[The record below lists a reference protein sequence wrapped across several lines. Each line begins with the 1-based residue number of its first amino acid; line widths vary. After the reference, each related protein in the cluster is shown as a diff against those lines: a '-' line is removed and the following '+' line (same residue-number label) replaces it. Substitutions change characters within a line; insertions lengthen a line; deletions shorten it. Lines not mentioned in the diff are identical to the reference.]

1 MLSSQ
6 CFFLEC
12 FSRHSQRN
20 LPRLSLT
27 EGDLEFALLSNHLP
41 IHHLSQIPRGCQEST
56 PCWFY
61 PSRQLG
67 VLPCPPI
74 LIPSSFIP
82 TPSLPDYLTP
92 ASQSPCREEV
102 PCVLSGAL
110 LSMMLSPWG
119 VQLHG
124 QCQAHSSVLA
134 ASLDSIE
141 KPHEGCLG
149 APLPLSLPSLSSA
162 L

>member
-12 FSRHSQRN
+12 FSRQRN
-20 LPRLSLT
+20 LPKLSLT
-27 EGDLEFALLSNHLP
+27 EGDLEFALLSNLLP
-41 IHHLSQIPRGCQEST
+41 IHHSSRIPRGCQEST
-56 PCWFY
+56 PHWFY

-67 VLPCPPI
+67 LLPCPPI

-92 ASQSPCREEV
+92 ASQSPCREDK
-102 PCVLSGAL
+102 PCGLST
-110 LSMMLSPWG
+110 MLSPWG

-124 QCQAHSSVLA
+124 QCQAHSSALA
-134 ASLDSIE
+134 ASLDGTE
-141 KPHEGCLG
+141 KPHEGCLE
-149 APLPLSLPSLSSA
+149 APLSLPPLSSA
-162 L
+162 S